1 MKNKLLL
8 LLSLITV
15 SGFSQNA
22 PINFETSGNG
32 ATWNWITF
40 ENGANAPLQIVAN
53 PSVSGIN
60 TSSTVAKLT
69 TLSTGAPFAGVESV
83 HQLSVPSGPS
93 AFGTYSITASNC
105 TVKIMV
111 YKSVISDVGIKFVN
125 PTNGSTGEI
134 KKSNSVINQW
144 EELIFDFSSKIGETN
159 DQIVIFPDFQTR
171 TTDNI
176 CYFDNITFGPEIE
189 KPNLPLDFES
199 GTITYSFSNFGN
211 AVTTKIP
218 NPQSNGINTS
228 SNVAKLIK
236 NAGTTWAGSFIELAN
251 AVDFSV
257 VNSIKMKVFS
267 PYAGKTF
274 KLKLENLTNAAFN
287 IEVDAVNTTANAWEE
302 LTFVFPNVVNA
313 NNYKRVVV
321 FCNFGAVGTG
331 ETYYFDDIKLN
342 TNLSASTF
350 DLESVKLYPNPC
362 ADLLTI
368 QVATPISNC
377 LLYNSLG
384 QVVNRFDVNTNEYTF
399 NLSHL
404 DAGIYYLNF
413 MVNDE
418 LFTKKVIKK

>member
-8 LLSLITV
+8 LLSFIAV
-15 SGFSQNA
+15 GGFSQNA

-40 ENGANAPLQIVAN
+40 ENGVNAPLQIVSN
-53 PSVSGIN
+53 PNTTGIN

-69 TLSTGAPFAGVESV
+69 TLITGATFAGVESV

-93 AFGTYSITASNC
+93 AFGTFSITASNC

-125 PTNGSTGEI
+125 ATNGSTGEI

-171 TTDNI
+171 TSDNI
-176 CYFDNITFGPEIE
+176 CYFDNITFGPEII

-199 GTITYSFSNFGN
+199 NTITYSFSNFGN
-211 AVTTKIP
+211 AMTTKIS

-228 SNVAKLIK
+228 STVAKLIK
-236 NAGTTWAGSFIELAN
+236 NVGTTWSGSFIELAN
-251 AVDFSV
+251 PVDFSV
-257 VNSIKMKVFS
+257 VNSMKMKVFS
-267 PYAGKTF
+267 PYVGKTF
-274 KLKLENLTNAAFN
+274 KLKLENLTNAAVN

-302 LTFVFPNVVNA
+302 LTFVFPNVVNT

-331 ETYYFDDIKLN
+331 EIYYFDDIRLN

-350 DLESVKLYPNPC
+350 DLEAVKLYPNPC
-362 ADLLTI
+362 KDLLTI
-368 QVATPISNC
+368 QVSEPISDC
-377 LLYNSLG
+377 VLYNSLG
-384 QVVNRFDVNTNEYTF
+384 QVVNRYEISSNEYTL
-399 NLSHL
+399 NLAHL
-404 DAGIYYLNF
+404 EAGIYYLSF
-413 MVNDE
+413 TVNNA
-418 LFTKKVIKK
+418 LVTKKIIKI

>member
-8 LLSLITV
+8 LLSLV
-15 SGFSQNA
+15 AASGYSQNA
-22 PINFETSGNG
+22 PINFETAGNG

-53 PSVSGIN
+53 PNASGIN

-69 TLSTGAPFAGVESV
+69 TLIAGATFAGVESV

-93 AFGTYSITASNC
+93 AFGSYSITASNC

-125 PTNGSTGEI
+125 ATNGSTGEI

-171 TTDNI
+171 TSDNI
-176 CYFDNITFGPEIE
+176 CYFDNITFGPEII

-199 GTITYSFSNFGN
+199 NTITYSFSNFGN
-211 AVTTKIP
+211 ATTTKIP

-228 SNVAKLIK
+228 STVAKLIK
-236 NAGTTWAGSFIELAN
+236 NVGTTWSGSFIELAN
-251 AVDFSV
+251 PVDFSV
-257 VNSIKMKVFS
+257 VNSMKMKVFS
-267 PYAGKTF
+267 PYVGKTF
-274 KLKLENLTNAAFN
+274 KLKLENLTNAAVN

-321 FCNFGAVGTG
+321 FCNFGVVGTG
-331 ETYYFDDIKLN
+331 EIYYFDDIRLN
-342 TNLSASTF
+342 TNLSTSTF
-350 DLESVKLYPNPC
+350 DLEKVKLFPNPC
-362 ADLLTI
+362 TDVFTI
-368 QVATPISNC
+368 QHTEPISKC
-377 LLYNSLG
+377 VLYNALG
-384 QVVNRFDVNTNEYTF
+384 QVVNRYEIASNEYTF
-399 NLSHL
+399 NISHL
-404 DAGIYYLNF
+404 EAGLYYLSF
-413 MVNDE
+413 WINDT
-418 LFTKKVIKK
+418 LVTKKIIKE